1 MSDGADVL
9 RRGARALRP
18 RPRSRGARRAQHQL
32 EDVLRL
38 PDGVRRRAQHP
49 DLPDLPGP
57 ARLDAGGQ
65 RDRRRV
71 GDPDRAG
78 AQLRDRG
85 VVPVRP
91 EELLLPGH
99 AEELPDLAVRRADRL
114 RGLDRRRRRGARRS
128 ADRAR
133 RHRARAHGGGHRQVA
148 ARRRRDRSDPR
159 RRLLARRLQPRR
171 HPAHRDRHQ
180 ADHRHPRDRAAG
192 RQGVRRAAAGPAP
205 RPRRE
210 RRTDG
215 AGLAALRREPLARAA
230 RHRRGDRDGPRHVA
244 RARAPRPRT

>member
-1 MSDGADVL
+1 MSYDE
-9 RRGARALRP
+9 ALERFDP
-18 RPRSRGARRAQHQL
+18 ALGLEVHVELNTEL

-38 PDGVRRRAQHP
+38 PDRVRRRAQHP
-49 DLPDLPGP
+49 DLPHVPGA
-57 ARLDAGGQ
+57 ARVDARGQ
-65 RDRRRV
+65 RDRGGV

-78 AQLRDRG
+78 AELRDRG

-99 AEELPDLAVRRADRL
+99 AEELPDVAVRRADRL
-114 RGLDRRRRRGARRS
+114 RGLDRRRRRGSRRA

-148 ARRRRDRSDPR
+148 ARRRRDRSHPR

-180 ADHRHPRDRAAG
+180 ADPRHPRDRPAG
-192 RQGVRRAAAGPAP
+192 RQGVRRAAAGPAA

-210 RRTDG
+210 RRPDG
-215 AGLAALRREPLARAA
+215 AGLAALRREPLPRPA
-230 RHRRGDRDGPRHVA
+230 RHRRGDATDLATRWAP
-244 RARAPRPRT
+244 APRPRT

>member
-1 MSDGADVL
+1 MSDQSTGLMSYDE
-9 RRGARALRP
+9 ALERFDP
-18 RPRSRGARRAQHQL
+18 ALGLEVHVELNTAL

-38 PDGVRRRAQHP
+38 PDRVRRRAQHP
-49 DLPDLPGP
+49 DLPDLPGA
-57 ARLDAGGQ
+57 ARVDARGQ
-65 RDRRRV
+65 RDRGGV

-114 RGLDRRRRRGARRS
+114 RGLDRRRRRGSGRP

-148 ARRRRDRSDPR
+148 ARRRRDRPHPR

-180 ADHRHPRDRAAG
+180 ADPRHPRDR
-192 RQGVRRAAAGPAP
+192 RRWS
-205 RPRRE
+205 PRRTS
-210 RRTDG
+210 RSCATCCSASASATYG
-215 AGLAALRREPLARAA
+215 WS
-230 RHRRGDRDGPRHVA
+230 
-244 RARAPRPRT
+244 RARCAAT